1 MERHDRIPA
10 PANCYAYA
18 NLRAGAQAHAPPCR
32 RMTRY
37 VVFVAMLLSIVVI
50 RRRGLK
56 AAFLD
61 VWVPFFLVMPF
72 AFWVN
77 IPGLPDPNFMQ
88 AAILPILFVLLRDRW
103 GQMNFGRMEF
113 LLALYVI
120 VRVVADY
127 LGRGYSDAQNYAFYM
142 LSSLIGPYLLG
153 RYLIDGRTMDVA
165 TSRRF
170 VLMFLILFPMFVFEL
185 KFWVSPVFKLLSP
198 LFPDAGS
205 GLSLRYGLARTAGS
219 FEHPILACIM
229 IIAVYRLHRWL
240 CWIGEWKRPQ
250 PGLMGRIQGWSM
262 RLPLDLQR
270 QITIVL
276 VVMALMTISRGPWI
290 GGFAGAAM
298 AAVGLFKDR
307 RKWLVIVLVALTV
320 GGIGA
325 QLALDAYVTPKVGQ
339 VLSEE
344 AQTMLYR
351 KVMIERYKEFL
362 LDKLWTG
369 WGLTRVPK
377 IQGMESIDNAFFLMA
392 LQHGIGAV
400 TVFALIFLYA
410 IISQLKF
417 ALKAPAGEPPIGFT
431 FAGIYVMC
439 FVAFSTVY
447 MGSQTEPML
456 FLLLG
461 WGESIKRR
469 SAEPLQGDMPP
480 TRAAPAFRRVMT

>member
-1 MERHDRIPA
+1 MEASP
-10 PANCYAYA
+10 
-18 NLRAGAQAHAPPCR
+18 L
-32 RMTRY
+32 TRY
-37 VVFVAMLLSIVVI
+37 VVFVALLLAIVVI
-50 RRRGLK
+50 RRRGPQ

-72 AFWVN
+72 AFKVD

-88 AAILPILFVLLRDRW
+88 AAILPILFVLLRERW
-103 GQMNFGRMEF
+103 GRMNFGRMEF
-113 LLALYVI
+113 LLGAYVV

-142 LSSLIGPYLLG
+142 LSSLVGPYLLG
-153 RYLIDGRTMDVA
+153 RYLIDGRAMDIA

-170 VLMFLILFPMFVFEL
+170 VLIFLIFFPMFLFEM

-229 IIAVYRLHRWL
+229 VVAVYRLHRWL
-240 CWIGEWKRPQ
+240 CWTGEWARPQ
-250 PGLMGRIQGWSM
+250 PGRMGRIQGWSKH
-262 RLPLDLQR
+262 LPLDLPR

-290 GGFAGAAM
+290 GAFAGAAV
-298 AAVGLFKDR
+298 AAVGTFKDR
-307 RKWLVIVLVALTV
+307 RKGLVMVLAALAAGGVA
-320 GGIGA
+320 A
-325 QLALDAYVTPKVGQ
+325 QLALDAYVTPMLGQ

-344 AQTMLYR
+344 AKTMLYR
-351 KVMIERYKEFL
+351 KVMIDRYMEFL
-362 LDKLWTG
+362 LDKPWTG

-400 TVFALIFLYA
+400 TVFAAIFFYA

-439 FVAFSTVY
+439 FIAFLTVY

-469 SAEPLQGDMPP
+469 STEPVPGDVPP
-480 TRAAPAFRRVMT
+480 SASPAFRRVMS

>member
-1 MERHDRIPA
+1 
-10 PANCYAYA
+10 
-18 NLRAGAQAHAPPCR
+18 
-32 RMTRY
+32 MTGY
-37 VVFVAMLLSIVVI
+37 VVFVAMFIAIAVI

-61 VWVPFFLVMPF
+61 VWIPFFLVMPF
-72 AFWVN
+72 GFRVD
-77 IPGLPDPNFMQ
+77 IPGLPDPNFLQ

-103 GQMNFGRMEF
+103 GRMNFGPMEC

-142 LSSLIGPYLLG
+142 LSSLVGAYLLG
-153 RYLIDGRTMDVA
+153 RNLIDDRAMDVA

-170 VLMFLILFPMFVFEL
+170 VLIFLIFFPMFVYEL
-185 KFWVSPVFKLLSP
+185 KFWVSPVYKLLSP
-198 LFPDAGS
+198 LFPDVGS

-240 CWIGEWKRPQ
+240 CWIGEWQRPQ
-250 PGLMGRIQGWSM
+250 PGWMGLIQRWST
-262 RLPLDLQR
+262 RLPLDLPR
-270 QITIVL
+270 QISIVL

-290 GGFAGAAM
+290 GGFAGAAV
-298 AAVGLFKDR
+298 AAVGGFKNR
-307 RKWLVIVLVALTV
+307 SKWLAILLIALASA
-320 GGIGA
+320 GIAG
-325 QLALDAYVTPKVGQ
+325 QVALDAYVTPKVGQ

-351 KVMIERYKEFL
+351 KVMVDRYQQYLFE
-362 LDKLWTG
+362 KLWTG

-377 IQGMESIDNAFFLMA
+377 IQGMESIDNAFFLMS
-392 LQHGIGAV
+392 LQHGVLAITLFV
-400 TVFALIFLYA
+400 LIFLYA
-410 IISQLKF
+410 ITSQLKF

-461 WGESIKRR
+461 WGENIKRR
-469 SAEPLQGDMPP
+469 SAEATPGGVPP
-480 TRAAPAFRRVMT
+480 TAAAPAFRRVMT